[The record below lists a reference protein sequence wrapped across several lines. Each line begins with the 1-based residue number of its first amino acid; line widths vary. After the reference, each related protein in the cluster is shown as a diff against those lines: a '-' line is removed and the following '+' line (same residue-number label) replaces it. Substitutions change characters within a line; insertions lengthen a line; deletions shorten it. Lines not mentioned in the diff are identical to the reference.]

1 MGRRIF
7 GALLLLGCFAWL
19 AVLSGAIPV
28 VTEAKAV
35 SSEAVLPEEAAVDP
49 SAAPETPATSAE
61 TSAAPGAAAA
71 IPTEA
76 AEPAE
81 LPDGAES
88 DAAAE
93 GPEIVTTTIP
103 GDELLYNTTYYDVE
117 PDELMDGDYRLSLPA
132 DGYQILIVHTHAT
145 EAYTPTEAEPYESD
159 EEYRTTDPEHSV
171 VRVGK
176 ALADALTACGLN
188 VLHDTSLHDYP
199 SYSGSYARSGET
211 IEEYLD
217 AYPGIRIV
225 IDLHRDALG
234 DGDMIYRT
242 DAGIDGVSA
251 AQLLFVMGT
260 DVNLEHPGW
269 RENLCLAL
277 TLQEAIRARWP
288 QLMRPVKLC
297 DYRYNQQLTPGSLLL
312 EVGTSGNTLE
322 EAITSVE
329 LFAEVVG
336 PILASWVE

>member
-1 MGRRIF
+1 MRRKII
-7 GALLLLGCFAWL
+7 GAVLLLGCFVWL

-28 VTEAKAV
+28 TTEAKAV
-35 SSEAVLPEEAAVDP
+35 SSEALLAEPDAEEASEPTP
-49 SAAPETPATSAE
+49 SPDAAPPEPTDTPPSPTETPAE
-61 TSAAPGAAAA
+61 TP
-71 IPTEA
+71 
-76 AEPAE
+76 EPAA
-81 LPDGAES
+81 D
-88 DAAAE
+88 

-103 GDELLYNTTYYDVE
+103 ADDLLYNATYYDVD
-117 PDELMDGDYRLSLPA
+117 PNELLDGDYHLTLPA

-145 EAYTPTEAEPYESD
+145 ESYTPTEAEPYEAE
-159 EEYRTTDPEHSV
+159 EEYHTTDTEHSV
-171 VRVGK
+171 VRVGQV
-176 ALADALTACGLN
+176 LADALTACGLN
-188 VLHDTSLHDYP
+188 VLHDANLHDYP
-199 SYSGSYARSGET
+199 SYNGSYARSGET

-217 AYPGIRIV
+217 AYPGIQIV

-234 DGDMIYRT
+234 DDDVIYRT
-242 DAGIDGVSA
+242 DAGIDGVRA

-269 RENLCLAL
+269 RDNLRLAL
-277 TLQEAIRARWP
+277 TLQEAVRARWP

-312 EVGTSGNTLE
+312 EVGSSGNTLE

-329 LFAEVVG
+329 LFAEIVG